1 MSILEELNNEEQW
14 WRFFEHKKV
23 GGHLS
28 AFLEKRFLDYIENKK
43 YLPVVDAILKGE
55 NFPLPTLTELNKK
68 HSGKKRT
75 VFVFPEAE
83 NMALKLLA
91 FLFNKYDS
99 IFPDNLYS
107 FRRDRCVKNAIH
119 DILRSVGFREQYSYK
134 VDIHDYFNSVDTEG
148 IIHLLEE
155 YLADDPDALSFI
167 HSILTEPYS
176 LRGGE
181 TVRVKKGI
189 MAGVPISGFL
199 ANLYLKELDE
209 WFDSRG
215 ITYARYSDDIIVFA
229 RSEEEIRLYEGVIK
243 DYLSQRKLEVNEK
256 KEVRTA
262 PGEPWEFLGFS
273 IKPAGVDISRIS
285 LEKIKDK
292 MRRKARALVRWK
304 KRKGASA
311 ERAIRAFI
319 RHFNAKFY
327 DNPSQNDITWCRW
340 YFPTITTDES
350 LRLIDNY
357 MLSSIRYIAT
367 GRHTKANFN
376 LRYQEIKAL
385 GYRSLV
391 HSFYQYKKMGDIG

>member
-1 MSILEELNNEEQW
+1 MSILEELNNEGQW
-14 WRFFEHKKV
+14 RRFFEHKKE

-28 AFLEKRFLDYIENKK
+28 AFLEKRFLDFIDNKK
-43 YLPVVDAILKGE
+43 YLPVVDAIQRGE
-55 NFPLPTLTELNKK
+55 SLPLPSLTELNKK

-83 NMALKLLA
+83 NMVLKLLA
-91 FLFNKYDS
+91 FLLNKYDN

-107 FRRDRCVKNAIH
+107 FRRDRCVKVAIQ
-119 DILRSVGFREQYSYK
+119 DILRSISFSKHYTYK
-134 VDIHDYFNSVDTEG
+134 VDIHDYFNSVDTEE
-148 IIHLLEE
+148 ILRLLDEHL
-155 YLADDPDALSFI
+155 AQDADALSFI
-167 HSILTEPYS
+167 KSILTEPYC
-176 LRGGE
+176 LRDGE
-181 TVRVKKGI
+181 AVLAKKGI

-209 WFDSRG
+209 WFASRG

-229 RSEEEIRLYEGVIK
+229 SSEEEIRLYESRIK
-243 DYLSQRKLEVNEK
+243 AFLCQRRLEINPK

-273 IKPAGVDISRIS
+273 IKQTGVDISTIS

-304 KRKGASA
+304 KRKGAEA
-311 ERAIRAFI
+311 ERAMRAFI

-327 DNPSQNDITWCRW
+327 DNPTQNDITWCRW

-350 LRLIDNY
+350 LRQIDEY
-357 MLSSIRYIAT
+357 MLSCIRYIAT

-376 LRYQEIKAL
+376 LRYEEIKAL

-391 HSFYQYKKMGDIG
+391 HSFYQYKKTGELA